1 MVKFV
6 SLEDQVLLMEEQKYV
21 MEMCG
26 LESAMIVGLTTVTI
40 TMVQQG
46 LLVLLLDIHNNVS
59 TAQC

>member
-26 LESAMIVGLTTVTI
+26 LESAMIGGLTTP
-40 TMVQQG
+40 MVQRR
-46 LLVLLLDIHNNVS
+46 LLVLLLDIHDNVS

>member
-6 SLEDQVLLMEEQKYV
+6 SLENQVLLMEEQKYV

-26 LESAMIVGLTTVTI
+26 LESAMIGGLTTA
-40 TMVQQG
+40 MVQRR

>member
-1 MVKFV
+1 MEKFV

-21 MEMCG
+21 MGMCG
-26 LESAMIVGLTTVTI
+26 LEPAMIAGLTTA
-40 TMVQQG
+40 MVQRR

>member
-21 MEMCG
+21 MEMYG
-26 LESAMIVGLTTVTI
+26 LESAMIAGLTTP
-40 TMVQQG
+40 MVQQR
-46 LLVLLLDIHNNVS
+46 LLVLLLDIHDNVS